1 MSMSWMSAILARL
14 LRVPCK
20 LRLSSTIGLML
31 VDARHMRWQN
41 RAHSFG
47 VSAQLMRRILVD
59 FGRRRHYLKR
69 EAFWVPDAQR
79 GSGHVSSTDHNT
91 WLALDD
97 ALNVLGPRT
106 VKCACTGS

>member
-1 MSMSWMSAILARL
+1 MQASAL
-14 LRVPCK
+14 VNE
-20 LRLSSTIGLML
+20 GLML

-69 EAFWVPDAQR
+69 
-79 GSGHVSSTDHNT
+79 GG
-91 WLALDD
+91 
-97 ALNVLGPRT
+97 VLGSVT
-106 VKCACTGS
+106 VNEDPAMSAVQTTKPGWPWMMP

>member
-1 MSMSWMSAILARL
+1 MQASAL
-14 LRVPCK
+14 VNE
-20 LRLSSTIGLML
+20 GLML

-69 EAFWVPDAQR
+69 GGVLGSVRDAQR
-79 GSGHVSSTDHNT
+79 GSGHVSSTDHKT
-91 WLALDD
+91 WFALDD
-97 ALNVLGPRT
+97 A
-106 VKCACTGS
+106 